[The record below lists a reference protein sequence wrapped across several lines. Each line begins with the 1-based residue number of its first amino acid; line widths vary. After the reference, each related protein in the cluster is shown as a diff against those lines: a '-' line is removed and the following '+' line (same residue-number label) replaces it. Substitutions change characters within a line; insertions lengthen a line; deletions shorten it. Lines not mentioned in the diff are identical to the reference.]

1 MHDCRMER
9 TWRTGKEA
17 ARAKDGMDSGLN
29 GCLCWIT
36 GREKKG
42 GNRCDDRSADS
53 IASSSKVSSAR
64 FEFAGCIEGERKVK
78 GRREGE
84 KKGKVN

>member
-1 MHDCRMER
+1 MGWTEWLSLLDH
-9 TWRTGKEA
+9 GK
-17 ARAKDGMDSGLN
+17 G
-29 GCLCWIT
+29 
-36 GREKKG
+36 KKRG
-42 GNRCDDRSADS
+42 GDRCDDRSADL